1 MQISPYSAAPSDRCE
16 GRCHGKHAQR
26 DALQV
31 CVRAVGSR
39 CPAFFVFH
47 AVPTLV
53 SSHARIYIEVGVM
66 VDCGSRSPIFLFNLD
81 TQELM
86 GAFTPTASSYAV
98 EPATHRLSLVRPFSP
113 WLAPRPCALALARL
127 PCRPMLATG
136 ACCMAYIESVGAA
149 TLTTSGP
156 SRPLT
161 DSPLCSRLVCV
172 RSRRCYRS
180 NVSPTCRFCRR
191 VPATSPMHSLTS
203 ALSRT

>member
-1 MQISPYSAAPSDRCE
+1 MR
-16 GRCHGKHAQR
+16 
-26 DALQV
+26 
-31 CVRAVGSR
+31 RAVPWKTCSTRCVASMRPRCWLVLRGVLRLSCGSN
-39 CPAFFVFH
+39 PGF
-47 AVPTLV
+47 L
-53 SSHARIYIEVGVM
+53 ARHGSTFEVGVV

-149 TLTTSGP
+149 TLTTSGT

>member
-1 MQISPYSAAPSDRCE
+1 MR
-16 GRCHGKHAQR
+16 
-26 DALQV
+26 
-31 CVRAVGSR
+31 RAVPWKTCSTRCVASMRPRCWLVLRGVLRLSCGYNPGFLARHGST
-39 CPAFFVFH
+39 F
-47 AVPTLV
+47 
-53 SSHARIYIEVGVM
+53 EVGVV

-136 ACCMAYIESVGAA
+136 ACCMAYIESVRAA

-156 SRPLT
+156 SRPLPPRSAGGLQPT
-161 DSPLCSRLVCV
+161 KQA
-172 RSRRCYRS
+172 RSRQHVRLGSCAAHTWAAL
-180 NVSPTCRFCRR
+180 P
-191 VPATSPMHSLTS
+191 LTD
-203 ALSRT
+203 